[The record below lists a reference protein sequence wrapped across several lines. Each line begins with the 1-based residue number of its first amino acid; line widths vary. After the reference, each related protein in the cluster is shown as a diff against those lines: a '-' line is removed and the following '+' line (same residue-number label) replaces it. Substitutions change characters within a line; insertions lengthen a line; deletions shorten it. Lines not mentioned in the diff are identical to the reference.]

1 MNSLQQLLGKEDKIF
16 QLLAASA
23 EQGVAAAQALRSF
36 LDSAPE
42 RRSLQAL
49 VEVRRKDKAITAD
62 LNEILCTSFVSS
74 LEAEDIEALSNS
86 IYKIPKTVEKIAE
99 RILLAPAHLKSVDLS
114 GQIKLVESCT
124 EVLLQMVREMG
135 KGMPLYRVNP
145 LNDQLQSLEGEADK
159 AVLQMLG
166 SIYNEKQDP
175 GRVTFLKDI
184 FELLEKATD
193 RCRDAGNI
201 IFRISLKNT

>member
-1 MNSLQQLLGKEDKIF
+1 MNSLQQMLGKEDKIF

-23 EQGVAAAQALRSF
+23 EQGVAAAQALRAF

-42 RRSLQAL
+42 RRTLQAL

-62 LNEILCTSFVSS
+62 LNEILCTTFVSS
-74 LEAEDIEALSNS
+74 LEVEDIEALSNS
-86 IYKIPKTVEKIAE
+86 IYKIPKTIEKIAE
-99 RILLAPAHLKSVDLS
+99 RILLAPAHLNSVDLS

-135 KGMPLYRVNP
+135 RGMSRHSVKP
-145 LNDQLQSLEGEADK
+145 LNEQLQSLEGEADK
-159 AVLQMLG
+159 TVLQMLG

-201 IFRISLKNT
+201 IFRITLKNT

>member
-1 MNSLQQLLGKEDKIF
+1 MNSLQQMLGKEDKIF

-99 RILLAPAHLKSVDLS
+99 RILLAPTHLKSVDLS

-135 KGMPLYRVNP
+135 KGMPRNRVKP

>member
-1 MNSLQQLLGKEDKIF
+1 MNSLQQMLGKEDKIF

-23 EQGVAAAQALRSF
+23 EQALAAAQALRTF
-36 LDSAPE
+36 VDSAPE
-42 RRSLQAL
+42 LRTVQAL
-49 VEVRRKDKAITAD
+49 VEVRRKDKAVTAD
-62 LNEILCTSFVSS
+62 LNEILCTTFVSS

-86 IYKIPKTVEKIAE
+86 IYKIPKTIEKIAE
-99 RILLAPAHLKSVDLS
+99 RILLAPAHLNSVDLS

-135 KGMPLYRVNP
+135 KGMSRNSVKP
-145 LNDQLQSLEGEADK
+145 LNEQLQSLEGEADK
-159 AVLQMLG
+159 TVLQMLG

-201 IFRISLKNT
+201 IFRITLKNT